1 MKETNKTMLENKN
14 NQEQI
19 REHITEH
26 ITEKDFLEHFN
37 NQEFE
42 LLSKWLVTTALEDI
56 SKTDIHPYLRVQAE
70 QACESILMSDKHK
83 NRSYEDFLRG
93 AKLATKVI
101 ALAIPNTIEA
111 YYNAITN

>member
-1 MKETNKTMLENKN
+1 MLENKN

-19 REHITEH
+19 TEH
-26 ITEKDFLEHFN
+26 ITEKDFLVHFN

-42 LLSKWLVTTALEDI
+42 LLSKWLVKTALEDI

-70 QACESILMSDKHK
+70 QACESILMSNKHK

-93 AKLATKVI
+93 AKLATKVV
-101 ALAIPNTIEA
+101 ALAIPNSIEA
-111 YYNAITN
+111 YYKSITD